1 MNKLPWETKNRE
13 ILVKKQSVTGIA
25 ENERGLEPEDRTAQ
39 ELLNSGVISL
49 NKSDGPTS
57 HQVADYAKKILESD
71 KVGHGGTL
79 EI

>member
-13 ILVKKQSVTGIA
+13 ILVKKQSVTDEKYGKK
-25 ENERGLEPEDRTAQ
+25 PEDRTAQ